1 MIIGQNYEKKGS
13 LLYLCVYFMKECSN
27 NLPESIFSALLEGLL
42 RGESPGREGWRML
55 LEDIGDRQV
64 RRLCDCAGE
73 VARARFA
80 GGVYVRGLIEISSYC
95 RNNCYYC
102 GLRRSNRHASRYRLT
117 RDEVLQCCREGA
129 RLGFGTFVLQGGEDG
144 EQDDDWMEA
153 TVRAIRAEFPAQA
166 ITLSVGE
173 RSREAYRRFREAG
186 ADRYL
191 LRHETRNDAHYACL
205 HPAEMSGA
213 HRRDCLYALKEL
225 GYQVGAGMMVGSP
238 GQTVDHL
245 LDDIAFLEEL
255 RPEMIGMGPF
265 IPAAHTPFARH
276 GAGSAELTVRLVA
289 LMRLRFPD
297 ALIPATTALATLNGG
312 GREAA
317 LRAGANV
324 VMPNLSPAAVRG
336 KYSIYDGKAS
346 WGSEAAE
353 GLRLLEQELNRTGGH
368 IDFGRG
374 DFSARG
380 NGPK

>member
-13 LLYLCVYFMKECSN
+13 LLYLCVNFMREYSN
-27 NLPESIFSALLEGLL
+27 NIPESTFSALLDALS

-55 LEDIGDRQV
+55 LSALDGGQAERIRDR
-64 RRLCDCAGE
+64 AFE
-73 VARARFA
+73 VARARFG
-80 GGVYVRGLIEISSYC
+80 GGVYIRGLIEISSCC

-117 RDEVLQCCREGA
+117 AEEVLDCCREGA
-129 RLGFGTFVLQGGEDG
+129 RSGFGTFVLQGGEDEG
-144 EQDDDWMEA
+144 QDDDWMEA
-153 TVRAIRAEFPAQA
+153 TVKAIRAEFPAQA

-213 HRRDCLYALKEL
+213 HRRDCLRALKEL

-238 GQTVDHL
+238 GQTVDCL

-265 IPAAHTPFARH
+265 VPAAHTPFARH
-276 GAGSAELTVRLVA
+276 AAGSVDLTLRLIA

-297 ALIPATTALATLNGG
+297 ALIPATTALATLDGH
-312 GREAA
+312 GREEGI
-317 LRAGANV
+317 RSGANV
-324 VMPNLSPAAVRG
+324 VMPNLSPVAVRER
-336 KYSIYDGKAS
+336 YSIYDGKAS

-353 GLRLLEQELNRTGGH
+353 GLRALEQELNRIGCH
-368 IDFGRG
+368 IAYGRG
-374 DFSARG
+374 DYPG
-380 NGPK
+380 HGGGLK

>member
-1 MIIGQNYEKKGS
+1 
-13 LLYLCVYFMKECSN
+13 
-27 NLPESIFSALLEGLL
+27 
-42 RGESPGREGWRML
+42 ML

-64 RRLCDCAGE
+64 RRLCDCAGQ
-73 VARARFA
+73 VVRARFA

>member
-1 MIIGQNYEKKGS
+1 MIKGQNYEKKGS
-13 LLYLCVYFMKECSN
+13 LLYLCVNFMKECSN
-27 NLPESIFSALLEGLL
+27 KVSESVFSALLETLL
-42 RGESPGREGWRML
+42 GGESPGREGWRML
-55 LEDIGDRQV
+55 LSGLDESQAARVRDAASAVVRDRF
-64 RRLCDCAGE
+64 G
-73 VARARFA
+73 

-117 RDEVLQCCREGA
+117 TADVLGCCREGA
-129 RLGFGTFVLQGGEDG
+129 RLGFGTFVLQGGEDE
-144 EQDDDWMEA
+144 EQDDDWVEA

-213 HRRDCLYALKEL
+213 HRRDCLRALKEL

-245 LDDIAFLEEL
+245 LDDIAFLEDL

-265 IPAAHTPFARH
+265 VPAAHTPFARH
-276 GAGSAELTVRLVA
+276 AAGPVDLTLRLIA

-297 ALIPATTALATLNGG
+297 ALIPATTALATLDGR
-312 GREAA
+312 GREAG

-324 VMPNLSPAAVRG
+324 VMPNLSPACVRG
-336 KYSIYDGKAS
+336 QYSIYDGKAS

-353 GLRLLEQELNRTGGH
+353 GLRLLEQELNRMGCH
-368 IDFGRG
+368 IAYGRG
-374 DFSARG
+374 DYPGRDG
-380 NGPK
+380 GPK